1 MTNCD
6 VTNCDGS
13 RLVASAVDFISP
25 SLSIYVPLDHV
36 QMPRPVLVD
45 LPLEPFLRAASDDAN
60 LPIPRTGSKRSRS
73 PSLARSI
80 FSPAK
85 RRILEQEALFSP
97 SQSRSYRAA
106 SDNSLHPHRNAL
118 LHAFASSTC
127 LLGPSPAGPS
137 DTHPAPPCHPHALV
151 PPSPRESKR
160 ISPRLSTSPRS
171 KSRHSPTTT
180 PIRVSPRKTRSQT
193 TTTPPSSQ
201 RQSARHASTRSPKT
215 PTTTL
220 TMIPREMPPPPDR
233 RSVHY
238 PGFDVRL
245 DTHIALP
252 CTRSKARAKAE
263 ADAVATRVQEG
274 EAAKE
279 NVRPSPMAASTSS
292 STSKAKGDIVPR
304 RSARLRTNNNGC
316 VPSSQKVAPQA
327 RDHGRLWSTLHDSYL
342 QL

>member
-1 MTNCD
+1 
-6 VTNCDGS
+6 
-13 RLVASAVDFISP
+13 
-25 SLSIYVPLDHV
+25 
-36 QMPRPVLVD
+36 MPRPVLVD
-45 LPLEPFLRAASDDAN
+45 LPLEPFLRAASADAN
-60 LPIPRTGSKRSRS
+60 LPISRTGSKRSRS

-85 RRILEQEALFSP
+85 RRILEQEAIFSP
-97 SQSRSYRAA
+97 SQSRSYRGP

-127 LLGPSPAGPS
+127 VLGPSPASLS
-137 DTHPAPPCHPHALV
+137 DTHPPQPCHPHTLV

-160 ISPRLSTSPRS
+160 ISSRLSPSSQS
-171 KSRHSPTTT
+171 KSRPSPTTT
-180 PIRVSPRKTRSQT
+180 PTRVSTRKTRSQT
-193 TTTPPSSQ
+193 TMTPSSSQ
-201 RQSARHASTRSPKT
+201 RQSARHTSTPSPNT
-215 PTTTL
+215 PTTTM

-238 PGFDVRL
+238 PGFDVHL

-252 CTRSKARAKAE
+252 CTRSRARAKAE
-263 ADAVATRVQEG
+263 ADAAATRVQEG

-279 NVRPSPMAASTSS
+279 NARPSPVVTSTPS
-292 STSKAKGDIVPR
+292 STDKVKRDIVPR

-316 VPSSQKVAPQA
+316 VPSSQKAVA
-327 RDHGRLWSTLHDSYL
+327 RDHGRLRSTLHDSYL

>member
-1 MTNCD
+1 
-6 VTNCDGS
+6 
-13 RLVASAVDFISP
+13 
-25 SLSIYVPLDHV
+25 
-36 QMPRPVLVD
+36 MPRPVLVD
-45 LPLEPFLRAASDDAN
+45 LPLEPLLRAASEDAN

-97 SQSRSYRAA
+97 SQSRFYRGA

-127 LLGPSPAGPS
+127 VLGPSPAGLS

-151 PPSPRESKR
+151 PPSPRDSKR
-160 ISPRLSTSPRS
+160 ISPRLSSSPQP
-171 KSRHSPTTT
+171 KSRPSPTTT
-180 PIRVSPRKTRSQT
+180 PTRVSPRKTRSQT
-193 TTTPPSSQ
+193 TATPSSSQ
-201 RQSARHASTRSPKT
+201 RQSTRNTPTPSPKT
-215 PTTTL
+215 PTTTM

-238 PGFDVRL
+238 PGFDVHL

-263 ADAVATRVQEG
+263 ADAAAARAQEG

-279 NVRPSPMAASTSS
+279 NARPSAVATSTLSS
-292 STSKAKGDIVPR
+292 STSKAKRDIVPR

-316 VPSSQKVAPQA
+316 VLPPSQKGVVPQA
-327 RDHGRLWSTLHDSYL
+327 RDHGRLRSTLHDSYR
-342 QL
+342 QV

>member
-1 MTNCD
+1 
-6 VTNCDGS
+6 
-13 RLVASAVDFISP
+13 
-25 SLSIYVPLDHV
+25 
-36 QMPRPVLVD
+36 MPRPVLVD
-45 LPLEPFLRAASDDAN
+45 LPLEPFLRAASEDAN

-80 FSPAK
+80 FTPAK

-97 SQSRSYRAA
+97 SQSRFYRGA
-106 SDNSLHPHRNAL
+106 SDNSLHPHCNAL

-127 LLGPSPAGPS
+127 LLGSSPAGLS

-151 PPSPRESKR
+151 PPSPRDSTR
-160 ISPRLSTSPRS
+160 ISPRLSTSPQP
-171 KSRHSPTTT
+171 KSRPSPTTT
-180 PIRVSPRKTRSQT
+180 TTPTRVSLRKTRSQT
-193 TTTPPSSQ
+193 TAIPSSSQ
-201 RQSARHASTRSPKT
+201 RQSARHTSTPSPKT
-215 PTTTL
+215 PTTTM

-238 PGFDVRL
+238 PGFDVHL
-245 DTHIALP
+245 DTHIVLP

-263 ADAVATRVQEG
+263 ADAAATRAQEG

-279 NVRPSPMAASTSS
+279 NVRPSAVATPTPS
-292 STSKAKGDIVPR
+292 STGKAGRDIVPR

-316 VPSSQKVAPQA
+316 VLPPSQKGVAPQA
-327 RDHGRLWSTLHDSYL
+327 RDRLRSTLHDSFL

>member
-1 MTNCD
+1 MT
-6 VTNCDGS
+6 
-13 RLVASAVDFISP
+13 
-25 SLSIYVPLDHV
+25 
-36 QMPRPVLVD
+36 RPVLVD
-45 LPLEPFLRAASDDAN
+45 LPLGPFLRAASADAN
-60 LPIPRTGSKRSRS
+60 LPVSRTGSKRSRS

-97 SQSRSYRAA
+97 SQSRFYRGA
-106 SDNSLHPHRNAL
+106 SDNSFHPHRNAL

-127 LLGPSPAGPS
+127 LLDSSPASFS
-137 DTHPAPPCHPHALV
+137 DTHPTQPCHPHTLV

-160 ISPRLSTSPRS
+160 ISPRLSPSTQSN
-171 KSRHSPTTT
+171 SRPSPTTT
-180 PIRVSPRKTRSQT
+180 PTRVSPRKTRSQT
-193 TTTPPSSQ
+193 TATPSCSQ
-201 RQSARHASTRSPKT
+201 RQSARHTSTPSPKT
-215 PTTTL
+215 PTTTMA
-220 TMIPREMPPPPDR
+220 MIPREIPPPPDR

-238 PGFDVRL
+238 PGFDVHL

-263 ADAVATRVQEG
+263 ADAAATRVQEG

-279 NVRPSPMAASTSS
+279 NVRPSSVATTSTPS
-292 STSKAKGDIVPR
+292 STGKVKRDIVPR

-316 VPSSQKVAPQA
+316 VLPSSQKGVA
-327 RDHGRLWSTLHDSYL
+327 RDDGRLRSTLHDSYL